1 MLVLNN
7 KRAFTLIELLVVVA
21 IIGILAAVG
30 VVAYNGYTKIAKI
43 KATQANHKLLVNL
56 ISAKWQMCN
65 VLSEVEYNIN
75 GTKVTLACGTN
86 AYQHL
91 INASAE
97 INAKNPYDPSLGAF
111 SANNDNFKPGLGR
124 TNLSCAKQFTGSDKV
139 CRLTTNTGEDSRAFQ
154 IQTDI
159 TME

>member
-75 GTKVTLACGTN
+75 GTKNSIELYKHGQR
-86 AYQHL
+86 YGIRL
-91 INASAE
+91 
-97 INAKNPYDPSLGAF
+97 
-111 SANNDNFKPGLGR
+111 NFK
-124 TNLSCAKQFTGSDKV
+124 S
-139 CRLTTNTGEDSRAFQ
+139 
-154 IQTDI
+154 
-159 TME
+159 

>member
-1 MLVLNN
+1 M
-7 KRAFTLIELLVVVA
+7 R
-21 IIGILAAVG
+21 
-30 VVAYNGYTKIAKI
+30 
-43 KATQANHKLLVNL
+43 LLVNL

-111 SANNDNFKPGLGR
+111 SQIMIILNQGLVEQIYLA
-124 TNLSCAKQFTGSDKV
+124 LSSLPAVTKFVD
-139 CRLTTNTGEDSRAFQ
+139 
-154 IQTDI
+154 
-159 TME
+159 